1 MDSQE
6 DDLSGD
12 DDSRNNWYLSVM
24 TRYDEQVC
32 VCGFNSG
39 STVAEVKAL
48 VADTTDL
55 GAEQQRLIFAGT
67 ELDDNRTLASYGI
80 TDGSFLRQEALHW
93 ALGGINLQVK
103 IVFVPLV
110 PRCVRVVGPPLT
122 LRLVHPLPTIGWV
135 KKAIEANT
143 NYHADDQRLLRDGV
157 YQLEDDRT
165 MVSYGLTYDTEIIC
179 ELRACQLT
187 NLKGQSG
194 AGTPLRDSTPPP
206 RGRASLLSFEEV

>member
-1 MDSQE
+1 M
-6 DDLSGD
+6 SGD
-12 DDSRNNWYLSVM
+12 DDSHNTWYLSVM

-67 ELDDNRTLASYGI
+67 ELDDNRTLESYGI
-80 TDGSFLRQEALHW
+80 TDGSTLRQEALHW
-93 ALGGINLQVK
+93 ALGGINRQVM
-103 IVFVPLV
+103 IVLFLPAPPV
-110 PRCVRVVGPPLT
+110 VRVVGPPLT
-122 LRLVHPLPTIGWV
+122 LRWVHPIHTIGWV

-143 NYHADDQRLLRDGV
+143 KYHADDQRLLRDGV

-179 ELRACQLT
+179 ELPDDKDHA
-187 NLKGQSG
+187 LKGQAG

-206 RGRASLLSFEEV
+206 RGRASLSLFEV